1 MHIFYICIYMPL
13 VLCLYQKKNI
23 FYLCTLFYNIYIYVC
38 RYHQRIVI
46 TIEKFLFFF
55 QIKKAQM
62 SWKAKLFTWR
72 SAFLFSGFAASMAG
86 ATIFARRIPNVI
98 SLNKE
103 EVMEKRRHARKM
115 KELEDKHPR

>member
-1 MHIFYICIYMPL
+1 MHTIYAFGAL
-13 VLCLYQKKNI
+13 FISKKKI

-46 TIEKFLFFF
+46 TIEKFVFFF
-55 QIKKAQM
+55 QIKRAQM

-72 SAFLFSGFAASMAG
+72 SAFLFSGFDESMAG
-86 ATIFARRIPNVI
+86 ANIFASRITNVI

-103 EVMEKRRHARKM
+103 EVMEKRRQARKM

>member
-1 MHIFYICIYMPL
+1 
-13 VLCLYQKKNI
+13 
-23 FYLCTLFYNIYIYVC
+23 
-38 RYHQRIVI
+38 
-46 TIEKFLFFF
+46 
-55 QIKKAQM
+55 M

-103 EVMEKRRHARKM
+103 EVMEKRRQARKM
-115 KELEDKHPR
+115 KELEDRNEYNKISGVGE

>member
-1 MHIFYICIYMPL
+1 MHIYAFGALFISKKKIYF
-13 VLCLYQKKNI
+13 I
-23 FYLCTLFYNIYIYVC
+23 FAPFSIIYIYIYVC

-46 TIEKFLFFF
+46 TIEKFVFFF

-103 EVMEKRRHARKM
+103 EVMEKRRQARKM